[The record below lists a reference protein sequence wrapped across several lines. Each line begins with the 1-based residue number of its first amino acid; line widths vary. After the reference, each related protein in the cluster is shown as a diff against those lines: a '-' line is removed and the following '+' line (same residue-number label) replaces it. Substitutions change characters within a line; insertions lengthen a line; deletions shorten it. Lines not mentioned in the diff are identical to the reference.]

1 MRIFFL
7 ISQSCVVLFSYIIAV
22 LYEKEIW
29 YPSQNI
35 LNADEWLIEHEGIIS
50 VIDTIDHLHMLK

>member
-7 ISQSCVVLFSYIIAV
+7 ISQSCVVFFSYVIDV

-35 LNADEWLIEHEGIIS
+35 LNADEWLIEHEDIIS

>member
-7 ISQSCVVLFSYIIAV
+7 ISQSCVVLFSYVIDV

-50 VIDTIDHLHMLK
+50 VIDAIDHLHMLK